1 MAGGTGSGHVIR
13 SVALKSVPWRLTGS
27 PSWFVSEN
35 VSESMVPPWKAIGT
49 LLSEYS
55 KKKLRFLCLKGRCTE
70 GEDGTPLRLEWWQS
84 AEEFA
89 EYAKTIQTPL
99 GASD

>member
-1 MAGGTGSGHVIR
+1 MDYFKIGSDA
-13 SVALKSVPWRLTGS
+13 SSQ
-27 PSWFVSEN
+27 
-35 VSESMVPPWKAIGT
+35 
-49 LLSEYS
+49 LSHTVDS

-70 GEDGTPLRLEWWQS
+70 AEDGTPLRLDWWQS

-99 GASD
+99 GASN